1 MAEMGARVIKVEPPK
16 GGDDARA
23 YGPFVKGSRPTSPRS
38 IAARKASRSTSGRR
52 RPQGL
57 REAAAQGRRHRRE
70 LPARHDGKAGLRLG
84 HLHKKYPR
92 LIYASASGFGHS
104 GPNSKDPAYDM
115 VVQGMG
121 GIMSITGNEGQ
132 PPARVGMSIGDI
144 GAGLF
149 TAVAVNAALVH
160 RLATGEST
168 KIDIGM
174 FDCQLALL
182 ENAIMRYT
190 VEGEIP
196 GPLGARH
203 PTITPF
209 QAFRTSDGALI
220 IAAGNDGLFIK
231 TCEALGRP
239 DMAADPNY
247 KTNALRQKHHGK
259 LEREI
264 EAVLA
269 GNTTAQLARRSCQGG
284 RAVRADQQHQAGARA
299 PAGGGA
305 QHAGRGARRQRRH
318 AEAGRQPDQDVGL
331 RRSQDARSRPRSR
344 QRPRGHP
351 LLYRRLRES
360 AGDADFIRL
369 PASGEVAR
377 RAGGGEPQAW
387 RLPISDLKSLK
398 IVRVAFPL
406 RPLRGHLPRR
416 TGEANDCGSMR

>member
-23 YGPFVKGSRPTSPRS
+23 YGPFVKGKSTYFASVNRGKES
-38 IAARKASRSTSGRR
+38 IALDLKADADRKIFEKLLHKADVIVENF
-52 RPQGL
+52 RPGTM
-57 REAAAQGRRHRRE
+57 E
-70 LPARHDGKAGLRLG
+70 KLG
-84 HLHKKYPR
+84 YGWDTLHKKYPR

-160 RLATGEST
+160 RLKTGEST

-209 QAFRTSDGALI
+209 QAFRTSDGAII
-220 IAAGNDGLFIK
+220 IAAGNDGLFLK
-231 TCEALGRP
+231 TCEALGRA
-239 DMAADPNY
+239 DMASDLNY
-247 KTNALRQKHHGK
+247 KTNALRQKHHGT

-264 EAVLA
+264 EAVLQ
-269 GNTTAQLARRSCQGG
+269 GNTTAHWIAILSTAGIPCGPINNIKQALEHPQVAARNMLVEVPDGSGGTLRLAGNPLKMS
-284 RAVRADQQHQAGARA
+284 AFADPKTRA
-299 PAGGGA
+299 PAPDLDSDRETILSYLGG
-305 QHAGRGARRQRRH
+305 
-318 AEAGRQPDQDVGL
+318 
-331 RRSQDARSRPRSR
+331 
-344 QRPRGHP
+344 
-351 LLYRRLRES
+351 
-360 AGDADFIRL
+360 
-369 PASGEVAR
+369 
-377 RAGGGEPQAW
+377 
-387 RLPISDLKSLK
+387 
-398 IVRVAFPL
+398 
-406 RPLRGHLPRR
+406 
-416 TGEANDCGSMR
+416 